1 MRLVVRAAVG
11 AVVVSIITLLSR
23 TRHVAMAGLV
33 PLFPTFTLIAHIIVG
48 TERTTGELRQ
58 TIVLG
63 TLAVIPY
70 LGYMGSLYLL
80 LDRVRL
86 GWALTGATLTWL
98 LMAAVLLVLWQR
110 MTIG

>member
-1 MRLVVRAAVG
+1 MRLLIRAAIG

-23 TRHVAMAGLV
+23 TRHVAIAGLV

-48 TERTTGELRQ
+48 TERTTHELRQ

-63 TLAVIPY
+63 TLSVIPY
-70 LGYMGSLYLL
+70 LGYMGALYLL

-86 GWALTGATLTWL
+86 GWALTLATLTWL
-98 LMAAVLLVLWQR
+98 WMAALLVLLWQR
-110 MTIG
+110 AAIG